1 MSDPPA
7 PAGLELVREPWPPV
21 AGRPGLAQGRYG
33 AEGNLELVVPAV
45 DDGIWVGWF
54 NLDPHETWSGAA
66 VGAWSGAL
74 KFAGGHRYVSAD
86 VTQVDAGPDFLEVI
100 ALTTHGVVRRH
111 VWSPGPGF
119 VDHGELARSVAS
131 CAALV
136 QGADGTLSLDL
147 TRRDGSALVLT
158 ATPTGS
164 YPQLRFDEAAHP
176 EEVSPP
182 RRPAAHPAG
191 HPDGHPARH
200 PVEGAD
206 ATAGAEVR
214 VGGRT
219 ERHVV
224 ARREDQLWHRIEHQ
238 TTAGAGAGAPAETR
252 LVEAHIW
259 RR

>member
-1 MSDPPA
+1 MSDPLV

-54 NLDPHETWSGAA
+54 NLDLHETWSGAA
-66 VGAWSGAL
+66 IGAWSGAL

-100 ALTTHGVVRRH
+100 ALTTDGVVRRH

-119 VDHGELARSVAS
+119 VDHGELARSVVS
-131 CAALV
+131 CTALV
-136 QGADGTLSLDL
+136 QMADGTLSLAL
-147 TRRDGSALVLT
+147 TRRDGLRRIVT

-164 YPQLRFDEAAHP
+164 YPELTFDEAVHP
-176 EEVSPP
+176 EEG
-182 RRPAAHPAG
+182 RPVVHPAVG
-191 HPDGHPARH
+191 PEEEA
-200 PVEGAD
+200 EA
-206 ATAGAEVR
+206 AAEVR

-224 ARREDQLWHRIEHQ
+224 TRRGDRLWHRIGDP
-238 TTAGAGAGAPAETR
+238 TSATAPAEAR
-252 LVEAHIW
+252 LVEGRIW
-259 RR
+259 RA